1 MKRELQSLRV
11 DLLIKSAIGMSRN
24 KVEEAFYESRIRVNG
39 KKISKK
45 SMSCSAGDEIDVL
58 KGESPVNPRH
68 IMVARIEIVST
79 KPREESIS
87 VTMRRYKNLTIEKY
101 SD

>member
-1 MKRELQSLRV
+1 MKKELQSLRV

-24 KVEEAFYESRIRVNG
+24 KVEEAFYENRIRING
-39 KKISKK
+39 KKIGKK
-45 SMSCSAGDEIDVL
+45 SISCSVGDEIDL
-58 KGESPVNPRH
+58 IKGPSPVNPLH

-79 KPREESIS
+79 IPRDESIS
-87 VTMRRYKNLTIEKY
+87 VTMRRYRNLTIEKY